1 MSLESIMLYYIILQ
15 IDGDIDS
22 NIHPK
27 NKLGTFIQK
36 KTYLD
41 KIALLIYMS
50 EH

>member
-36 KTYLD
+36 KH
-41 KIALLIYMS
+41 ILIRLHY
-50 EH
+50 